1 MYVPL
6 GMVESLMAL
15 FLDSK
20 NLSLVMLNG
29 SSSLELCQSGS
40 ASLFCGSC
48 SGGACI
54 WLGLVYFLAAA
65 AASGP
70 LEAYFWPCRY
80 FSSCWVYVF
89 MFEPRLCSNWSAS
102 LVYCSIILCMIFRS
116 VDRLLNSTCLSS
128 SWLVDKNF

>member
-48 SGGACI
+48 FTSGSFSGGACI

-80 FSSCWVYVF
+80 FSSCWVYVL
-89 MFEPRLCSNWSAS
+89 MFEPWLCS
-102 LVYCSIILCMIFRS
+102 V
-116 VDRLLNSTCLSS
+116 
-128 SWLVDKNF
+128 